1 MFEKFKTIKI
11 KGGCFDSETELELF
25 KKDALISVIYGRNG
39 SGKTTIAN
47 CIGELAKSD
56 EEKNIDFSVTSTA
69 IITVDKKDSVFI
81 FNEDFVREQVRV
93 ENDGI
98 NTIVMLGEQ
107 VELDEQIAKKKE
119 VLIKLEENF
128 NKLDEEQRKYNNA
141 KENISPLYY
150 FNQIRDALR
159 ADGGWADIDRDIKG
173 NAVKG
178 RINEGLIS
186 ALLELEEPTEN
197 YDTLRNRLI
206 NDLNLYRESEDA
218 QELMWKKDI
227 VSLPDGLDQLAEL
240 LMKPLDTPK
249 LTDREHRLLALLAQ
263 HPQHSTE
270 ETRQMLAENWAFCPM
285 CLREIT
291 EHDKTTIVQTLTHIL
306 NEEAKQYELLLSA
319 ELNKFAMIETSLPV
333 FKGSLNE
340 QELKRAQAAL
350 TNLNHILYSVRQKIN
365 QRKGDIY
372 TSIRN
377 PFSVED
383 CMAYK
388 DAAIEWIKVLDV
400 IEECVKRFN
409 DSVKKRKEL
418 YSQVQKENNLLARKQ
433 HSALLK
439 SYKQSKEN
447 SAKNQ
452 ECLNAVSKECEK
464 VKKEIEA
471 LKTKKERTD
480 IALDYINQE
489 LQYVF
494 YNKRKVMLEPG
505 EGCYKLKI
513 NGKAVKPKKLSVGER
528 NVLGLCY
535 FFAKLFG
542 GKTETIKYS
551 TEYLI
556 VIDDPISSFDYGNRV
571 GVMSLLRFQ
580 FGNILNG
587 NANSR
592 ILVLSHDL
600 QSIFDLMKIRNEII
614 GKKDPTFVELVNH
627 SLKVHK
633 FKNEYKKLLECIFEY
648 ASNKETYDI
657 DDVRD
662 TSIGNTMRRL
672 LEAYSSFCYDMS
684 FEQMLRKDDV
694 LMGIP
699 EDKRSYYSN
708 FMYRLI
714 LNTESHL
721 EENVYTL
728 NGITAIFTKEEKVQT
743 AKSVL
748 MFLYYTNRLH
758 LNAYLPEH
766 IKEIEGWK
774 ADEEEWILPTK

>member
-1 MFEKFKTIKI
+1 MFENFKTIKI
-11 KGGCFDSETELELF
+11 KGGCFDSETEFELF
-25 KKDALISVIYGRNG
+25 KKDALSVIYGRNG
-39 SGKTTIAN
+39 SGKTTIAS

-56 EEKNIDFSVTSTA
+56 EEKNIDFTVTSTA
-69 IITVDKKDSVFI
+69 TISVDKKDSIFI

-107 VELDEQIAKKKE
+107 VELDEQIAKKKD
-119 VLIKLEENF
+119 VLTKLEDDF
-128 NKLDEEQRKYNNA
+128 YKLNEERKKYDNA
-141 KENISPLYY
+141 KEDISPLYY

-159 ADGGWADIDRDIKG
+159 VDGGWADIDRDIKG
-173 NAVKG
+173 NTVKS
-178 RINEGLIS
+178 RITEDLIN

-206 NDLNLYRESEDA
+206 DNLNLYRESEDA
-218 QELMWKKDI
+218 QELTWIKDT
-227 VSLPDGLDQLAEL
+227 VALPDGLEQLTEL
-240 LMKPLDTPK
+240 LIKPLDMPK
-249 LTDREHRLLALLAQ
+249 LTDREHRLLALLTQ
-263 HPQHSTE
+263 HPQYSTE
-270 ETRQMLAENWAFCPM
+270 ETKLMLAENWSFCPM

-306 NEEAKQYELLLSA
+306 NEEANQYELLLCA
-319 ELNKFAMIETSLPV
+319 ELNKFAIIETSLPV

-340 QELKRAQAAL
+340 QELKVAQTAL
-350 TNLNHILYSVRQKIN
+350 TNLNHILHSVRQKIN

-372 TSIRN
+372 TFLKD
-377 PFSVED
+377 PFPEED

-388 DAAIEWIKVLDV
+388 DAVIEWTKALDV
-400 IEECVKRFN
+400 IEGCVKRFN
-409 DSVKKRKEL
+409 DSVNKRNKL
-418 YSQVQKENNLLARKQ
+418 YLQVRKENNLLARKQ

-439 SYKQSKEN
+439 SYKQSKEK

-452 ECLNAVSKECEK
+452 EYLSAVSRECEK

-471 LKTKKERTD
+471 LKAKKERTD

-542 GKTETIKYS
+542 GKTETTKYS

-580 FGNILNG
+580 FGNILEG

-600 QSIFDLMKIRNEII
+600 QSVFDLMKIRNEVT
-614 GKKDPTFVELVNH
+614 GKNDPTFVELVNH
-627 SLKVHK
+627 SMKVHK

-648 ASNKETYDI
+648 ASNAETYDT
-657 DDVRD
+657 DDIRD

-684 FEQMLRKDDV
+684 FEKMLRRDDV

-721 EENVYTL
+721 EEKVYTL

-748 MFLYYTNRLH
+748 MFLYYINRPH

-766 IKEIEGWK
+766 IEEIERWK
-774 ADEEEWILPTK
+774 TDEEEWILPIK

>member
-1 MFEKFKTIKI
+1 MFEDFKTITI
-11 KGGCFDSETELELF
+11 KGGCFDSATELELF
-25 KKDALISVIYGRNG
+25 KKDALSVIYGRNG

-56 EEKNIDFSVTSTA
+56 EEKNIDFTVTSTA
-69 IITVDKKDSVFI
+69 IISVDKKDSVFI

-119 VLIKLEENF
+119 VLIKLEEDF

-173 NAVKG
+173 NTVKS
-178 RINEGLIS
+178 RISEDLIN

-197 YDTLRNRLI
+197 YDTLRNRVI
-206 NDLNLYRESEDA
+206 NNLNLYRESEDA
-218 QELMWKKDI
+218 QELTWIKNI
-227 VSLPDGLDQLAEL
+227 VTLPDGLEQLTKL

-249 LTDREHRLLALLAQ
+249 LTDREHRLLVLLTQ
-263 HPQHSTE
+263 HPQHSVE
-270 ETRQMLAENWAFCPM
+270 ETKQMLAENWSFCPM

-291 EHDKTTIVQTLTHIL
+291 EHDKTTIAQTLTRIL
-306 NEEAKQYELLLSA
+306 NEEANQYELLLCA
-319 ELNKFAMIETSLPV
+319 ELDKFAIIETSLPV
-333 FKGSLNE
+333 FKGKLNE
-340 QELKRAQAAL
+340 QELKVAQTAL
-350 TNLNHILYSVRQKIN
+350 TNLNQILHNVRKKIN

-372 TSIRN
+372 TVIKD
-377 PFSVED
+377 PFPEED
-383 CMAYK
+383 CIAYK
-388 DAAIEWIKVLDV
+388 DAVIEWVKALDV
-400 IEECVKRFN
+400 IEGCVKRFN
-409 DSVKKRKEL
+409 NSVNKRNKL
-418 YSQVQKENNLLARKQ
+418 YLQVRKENNLLARKQ

-439 SYKQSKEN
+439 SYKQAKKN

-452 ECLNAVSKECEK
+452 ECLNAVSK
-464 VKKEIEA
+464 
-471 LKTKKERTD
+471 
-480 IALDYINQE
+480 LDYINQE

-580 FGNILNG
+580 FGNILKG

-600 QSIFDLMKIRNEII
+600 QSIFDLMKIRNEIT

-774 ADEEEWILPTK
+774 VDEEEWILPKK

>member
-1 MFEKFKTIKI
+1 MFENFKTIKI
-11 KGGCFDSETELELF
+11 NGGCFNCETELELF
-25 KKDALISVIYGRNG
+25 KKDALSVIYGRNG

-56 EEKNIDFSVTSTA
+56 EEKNMNFTVTSAAT
-69 IITVDKKDSVFI
+69 ISVDKKDSVFI

-119 VLIKLEENF
+119 VLTKLEEDF
-128 NKLDEEQRKYNNA
+128 NKLDEERRKYNNA
-141 KENISPLYY
+141 KENISPLYS

-173 NAVKG
+173 NTVKS
-178 RINEGLIS
+178 RISEDLIN

-197 YDTLRNRLI
+197 YDVLRNRVI
-206 NDLNLYRESEDA
+206 NNLNLYRESEDA
-218 QELMWKKDI
+218 QELTWIKNT
-227 VSLPDGLDQLAEL
+227 VTLPDGLEQLTEL

-249 LTDREHRLLALLAQ
+249 LTDREHRLLALLTQ
-263 HPQHSTE
+263 HPQHSVE
-270 ETRQMLAENWAFCPM
+270 ETKQMLAENWSFCPM

-291 EHDKTTIVQTLTHIL
+291 EYDKTTISQTLTHIL
-306 NEEAKQYELLLSA
+306 NEEANQYELLLCA
-319 ELNKFAMIETSLPV
+319 ELDKFALVETSLPV

-340 QELKRAQAAL
+340 QELKVAQAAL
-350 TNLNHILYSVRQKIN
+350 TNLNQILHRVRQKIN

-372 TSIRN
+372 TFLKD
-377 PFSVED
+377 PFSEED
-383 CMAYK
+383 CIAYK
-388 DAAIEWIKVLDV
+388 GAVIEWVKALDV
-400 IEECVKRFN
+400 IEGCVKRFN
-409 DSVKKRKEL
+409 DSVNKRNKL
-418 YSQVQKENNLLARKQ
+418 YLQVRKENNLLARKQ

-452 ECLNAVSKECEK
+452 EFLNVVSKECEK

-494 YNKRKVMLEPG
+494 YNKRKVVLEPG

-513 NGKAVKPKKLSVGER
+513 NSKAVRPKKLSVGER

-580 FGNILNG
+580 FGNILKG
-587 NANSR
+587 NVNSR

-600 QSIFDLMKIRNEII
+600 QSIFDLIKIRNEIT

-648 ASNKETYDI
+648 ASNTETYDI

-684 FEQMLRKDDV
+684 FEQMLRKDDI

-708 FMYRLI
+708 FMYRLV

-728 NGITAIFTKEEKVQT
+728 NGITAMFTKEEKVQT

-748 MFLYYTNRLH
+748 MFLYYTNRPH

-766 IKEIEGWK
+766 IKEIEEWK
-774 ADEEEWILPTK
+774 TDEEEWILPTK